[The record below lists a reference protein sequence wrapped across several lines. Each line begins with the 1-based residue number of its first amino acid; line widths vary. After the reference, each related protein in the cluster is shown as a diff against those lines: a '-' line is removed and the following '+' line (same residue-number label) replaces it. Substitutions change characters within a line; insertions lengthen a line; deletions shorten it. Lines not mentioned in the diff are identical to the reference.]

1 MLPASISRIIGR
13 ERRSTFKFLP
23 SPGTREFEIPY
34 NEIAII
40 YLKKHYSQ
48 TNDSIFLK
56 FSEEILKLY
65 RCSKIIVITSV
76 IELHVIQLKAIF
88 QAMAHI
94 TYLAAVHWSF
104 LFSMLWA
111 HTTPPLR
118 FWFFSFVCHFS
129 QKMSFSQLWNYVGWL
144 LPQYTQRLHS
154 MCIFRKQTFH

>member
-94 TYLAAVHWSF
+94 TYLAAVH
-104 LFSMLWA
+104 
-111 HTTPPLR
+111 
-118 FWFFSFVCHFS
+118 
-129 QKMSFSQLWNYVGWL
+129 
-144 LPQYTQRLHS
+144 
-154 MCIFRKQTFH
+154 